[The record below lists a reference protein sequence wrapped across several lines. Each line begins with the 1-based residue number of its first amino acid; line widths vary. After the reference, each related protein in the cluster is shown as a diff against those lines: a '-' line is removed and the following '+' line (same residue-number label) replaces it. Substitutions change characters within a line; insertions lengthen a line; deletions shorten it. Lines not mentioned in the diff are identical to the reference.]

1 MPASPTHSFN
11 RNDLVVIQPDYA
23 RVIDRGVIYK
33 VVRLLPVNI
42 EIMPVGG
49 GKAWRVAPHQ
59 IQPAPTGA
67 QAIVDTIPYQPPLH
81 SGQVVTVAG
90 PGWKE
95 PAEKLWVVL
104 KEKGDGKV
112 SLALLGGAGGRY
124 WPSVPRGWITPVEIA
139 SVVLKPR
146 EEAKTSS

>member
-1 MPASPTHSFN
+1 MPES
-11 RNDLVVIQPDYA
+11 RNHRFKKDDLVVIHADYA

-33 VVRLLPVNI
+33 IVRLLPVNI
-42 EIMPVGG
+42 EIVPAGG

-59 IQPAPTGA
+59 IEPAPTGA
-67 QAIVDTIPYQPPLH
+67 QATVDIVPFLPPLH
-81 SGQVVTVAG
+81 CAQVVTVAG

-104 KEKGDGKV
+104 KEKADGKV
-112 SLALLGGAGGRY
+112 SLALLGGDRGRY
-124 WPSVPRGWITPVEIA
+124 WPSVPRRWITPVEIA